1 MATFNY
7 TAMAKDGRKLEGTV
21 EAGDR
26 RNAMMAV
33 EKLGYRPI
41 SVVETKAAKIKQK
54 SASIWKLKIG
64 NAKPRMK
71 SVEVLLFTSELADLI
86 ES

>member
-7 TAMAKDGRKLEGTV
+7 KAMSKDGRKLEGTV
-21 EAGDR
+21 DGADR
-26 RNAMMAV
+26 RGAMLAV

-41 SVVETKAAKIKQK
+41 SVVETKSAKTKQK

-64 NAKPRMK
+64 KAAE
-71 SVEVLLFTSELADLI
+71 STFTNKVRSLTYI
-86 ES
+86 